1 MSYSFP
7 CSAHSAGFAFSCSG
21 FSTRGGAAAAERKG
35 GVLVATGGVLVAT
48 GGVLVATGA
57 AAAAA
62 DVFIPKG
69 ELGRGSFARSFG
81 RSEVTQL
88 TNKQTPGNGS
98 RDGKSGRNN
107 TTKGTYAPKQTN
119 PTKLSFVPPS
129 HPSFPFLSFRSASLV
144 LFLLERRRNM
154 VNTKMYFSSSMPI
167 NVTVVQRCHI
177 WTSSYNNIISFLLR
191 RTKTRERT
199 STIIAYQT
207 LQYLHVLKVRQT
219 FPMLRL

>member
-107 TTKGTYAPKQTN
+107 TAKGTYAPKQTN

-129 HPSFPFLSFRSASLV
+129 HPSFPFLSICVARFVS
-144 LFLLERRRNM
+144 FG
-154 VNTKMYFSSSMPI
+154 TKKKYG
-167 NVTVVQRCHI
+167 
-177 WTSSYNNIISFLLR
+177 
-191 RTKTRERT
+191 
-199 STIIAYQT
+199 
-207 LQYLHVLKVRQT
+207 
-219 FPMLRL
+219 

>member
-21 FSTRGGAAAAERKG
+21 FSTRGGAAAERK
-35 GVLVATGGVLVAT
+35 GGVLVAT

-107 TTKGTYAPKQTN
+107 TAKGTYAPKQTN

-129 HPSFPFLSFRSASLV
+129 HPIPPFLSFP
-144 LFLLERRRNM
+144 FD
-154 VNTKMYFSSSMPI
+154 
-167 NVTVVQRCHI
+167 
-177 WTSSYNNIISFLLR
+177 LR
-191 RTKTRERT
+191 RSFCFFWNEEEIWLTR
-199 STIIAYQT
+199 
-207 LQYLHVLKVRQT
+207 KCT
-219 FPMLRL
+219 FLPQCLLM